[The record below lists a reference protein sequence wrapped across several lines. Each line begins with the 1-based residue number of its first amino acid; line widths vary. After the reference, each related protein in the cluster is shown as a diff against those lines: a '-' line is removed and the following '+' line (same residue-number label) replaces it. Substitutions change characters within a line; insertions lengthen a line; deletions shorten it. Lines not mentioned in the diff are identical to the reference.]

1 MCKKSSVHRKSIDSK
16 LSVGIINKFMT
27 LEKCVLSS
35 EFVIV
40 LAEWTSIADDKVAIN
55 TMIGGL

>member
-1 MCKKSSVHRKSIDSK
+1 MCKNSSVHRKSIDSK

-40 LAEWTSIADDKVAIN
+40 LAE
-55 TMIGGL
+55 